1 MSEKEVKKDPKK
13 QALLAPLEPILQ
25 SIGYQ
30 SGEVP
35 IKKSTLTKPEYYGTR
50 ENSVLAI
57 YVVADLKTLAADVP
71 RLKLVRFQMGKGIDY
86 VLLIPPCDIK
96 QVVDI
101 VLAEDEKNYKM
112 IMREG
117 FSVWMW
123 DAATSKIMSYFNM
136 PADKVLKEKIENK
149 GDVVAK
155 K

>member
-13 QALLAPLEPILQ
+13 QALLALIEPILQ

-30 SGEVP
+30 SSEVP
-35 IKKSTLTKPEYYGTR
+35 IQKSTLTKPEYYGKR

-57 YVVADLKTLAADVP
+57 YVVPELKTLAADIP

-101 VLAEDEKNYKM
+101 LRAGEDKSYKM
-112 IMREG
+112 VMRES
-117 FSVWMW
+117 FSLWMW
-123 DAATSKIMSYFNM
+123 DAATSKIVAYFNM
-136 PADKVLKEKIENK
+136 PVDKILQEKLENK
-149 GDVVAK
+149 GDVIAK
-155 K
+155 